1 MNACSMK
8 SGSEIVQ
15 LDSLAFLYA
24 HQNELPYWL
33 RGLTYSQLVDI
44 AKLMTAWHSA
54 CGGQGIVPIE
64 VVEQREI
71 IRAVTVCGGD
81 VTKAARELKISR
93 RTVYKKLRRW
103 GYPIENL
110 RSIRQA
116 SALAQ
121 GPGGIRGQYSS
132 L

>member
-1 MNACSMK
+1 MK
-8 SGSEIVQ
+8 STPEIAQ
-15 LDSLAFLYA
+15 LDSLAFLYD
-24 HQNELPYWL
+24 HQSELPYWL
-33 RGLTYSQLVDI
+33 RGLTYGQLVDA
-44 AKLMTAWHSA
+44 AKLMTEWRSA
-54 CGGQGIVPIE
+54 SGGQGIVPIDE
-64 VVEQREI
+64 VEQREI
-71 IRAVTVCGGD
+71 IRAVTLCGGD

-121 GPGGIRGQYSS
+121 GPRGVRDRSIS
-132 L
+132 GL